1 MIKKKDKILFL
12 ISVVAFLLFSISF
25 LLMPTDNSVLTVVS
39 GGMFW
44 LMLIIGIVT
53 QIIVSVSIKKWKLQ
67 KKGKLKRHLKRIGL
81 ISFFSNPIAKVFDIL
96 TIIGLIGFVISM
108 LITNATGYVCYI
120 FMAITV
126 FAFSS
131 HCIFNGKNFYYIK
144 NEENL
149 TFSSEREE
157 QK

>member
-1 MIKKKDKILFL
+1 MIKKKDKILFF
-12 ISVVAFLLFSISF
+12 ISVLAFLMFSISF
-25 LLMPTDNSVLTVVS
+25 LLMPTDNSVLTVIS
-39 GGMFW
+39 GAMFW
-44 LMLIIGIVT
+44 LTLIIGVAS
-53 QIIVSVSIKKWKLQ
+53 QIIVSASIKKWKLQ
-67 KKGKLKRHLKRIGL
+67 KKGKLKRHLKRNGL
-81 ISFFSNPIAKVFDIL
+81 ISFFSNPIAKVFDSLMIV
-96 TIIGLIGFVISM
+96 GLIGFTISM

-120 FMAITV
+120 FIAITI
-126 FAFSS
+126 FSFSS